1 MENQHVANILAIPEG
16 LPATQKSHGNPARVG
31 KSGPMLRQWV
41 TGAVGKS
48 LAALILAACVPA
60 VDRADCTDGATWRDN
75 CARERVAVDR
85 PEPAPEPTPEPTP
98 EPEPEPEP
106 EPGGHWATR
115 DNEPDSR
122 TDPEGHRDWQRD
134 RDAQREEGTW

>member
-1 MENQHVANILAIPEG
+1 MKIGTWRVGGEVTQRIANPCGFLVKTTTYPIAVIKTKRKQGVNLITALFLA
-16 LPATQKSHGNPARVG
+16 ARV
-31 KSGPMLRQWV
+31 P
-41 TGAVGKS
+41 T
-48 LAALILAACVPA
+48 
-60 VDRADCTDGATWRDN
+60 VDRADCTDGATCRDA
-75 CARERVAVDR
+75 CDRDRAAVER
-85 PEPAPEPTPEPTP
+85 PEPE
-98 EPEPEPEP
+98 

>member
-1 MENQHVANILAIPEG
+1 MTRLA
-16 LPATQKSHGNPARVG
+16 
-31 KSGPMLRQWV
+31 
-41 TGAVGKS
+41 
-48 LAALILAACVPA
+48 LAALLLAGCVSA
-60 VDRADCTDGATWRDN
+60 VDRQDCTDGATWRDN
-75 CARERVAVDR
+75 CTRDRAAVERPK
-85 PEPAPEPTPEPTP
+85 PE
-98 EPEPEPEP
+98 

>member
-1 MENQHVANILAIPEG
+1 MARIHVQQFVQQNVWRTR
-16 LPATQKSHGNPARVG
+16 LPS
-31 KSGPMLRQWV
+31 
-41 TGAVGKS
+41 
-48 LAALILAACVPA
+48 ALILAACVPA
-60 VDRADCTDGATWRDN
+60 TDRADCTEGVSWRDT
-75 CARERVAVDR
+75 CSRDRAAVER
-85 PEPAPEPTPEPTP
+85 PETE
-98 EPEPEPEP
+98 